1 MKKKLYF
8 PCVVLR
14 PILISTPLAL
24 LLAAAIALNN
34 AVDTLLKLYP
44 LIIFSILAIIFTFV
58 YFFRVVSLS
67 KEEIKI
73 IGPFSSKD
81 CSIINEGK
89 TLIITRR
96 HGNRISID
104 LFGNNGVNADLD
116 WLKNEQTVR
125 DIYLF
130 KSKVVGGTNSIIR
143 ILRYLGIDKTD
154 AAEIAAS
161 DEYAKE
167 YADYTVSVSSP
178 EEMKEIKIKFTNTL

>member
-14 PILISTPLAL
+14 PILISIPLAL

-96 HGNRISID
+96 RGNRISID

-130 KSKVVGGTNSIIR
+130 KSKVVGGTSSIIR
-143 ILRYLGIDKTD
+143 ILRYLGIDETD

-161 DEYAKE
+161 DEYSKE

-178 EEMKEIKIKFTNTL
+178 EEMKEIRIKFTNTL